1 MTLKDN
7 IASIRGM
14 HDITPANTLKWQR
27 LENTLIE
34 TAKAFG
40 YKEIRTPIVEN
51 SNLFK
56 RSIGQETDI
65 VNKEMYSFQDK
76 NGDELTLRPEGTA
89 SCVRAMAQHSLLRSP
104 GQKIWYLG
112 PMFRHERPQRG
123 RTRQF
128 HQFGLETFGI
138 TQASIELELLSY
150 CTLIWEKLGIADKV
164 QLEINCL
171 GSDEC
176 RATYKKELIK
186 YFKQHKDK
194 LSEEEL
200 KRLELN
206 TLRILDSKN
215 PVIID
220 LLPNAPKL
228 SEYLNNEQQQH
239 FKAITEGLKQL
250 DIKYAVN
257 PYLVRGLDYYSGT
270 VFEITTSEL
279 GAQGTICAGGRY
291 DNLVSKL
298 SNNSMAAT
306 GFAMG
311 LERILELM
319 PEPQENKAD
328 IYVIAIDE
336 KSQATANIITH
347 RIRRELK
354 QTCLLDHIQSNIK
367 NKFKRAAASSA
378 KIALVLGQDECENNT
393 VTIKYLDDDKKQ
405 QCINNADIIDFIQ
418 TIFGDNNE

>member
-27 LENTLIE
+27 LENTLKE
-34 TAKAFG
+34 VAKIFG

-51 SNLFK
+51 TNLFK

-76 NGDELTLRPEGTA
+76 NGDEITLRPEGTA
-89 SCVRAMAQHSLLRSP
+89 SCVRAMSQHSLLRSP
-104 GQKIWYLG
+104 GQKVWYLG

-123 RTRQF
+123 RLRQF

-138 TQASIELELLSY
+138 TQASIELELLSF
-150 CTLIWEKLGIADKV
+150 CALIWKKLDIADKV
-164 QLEINCL
+164 KLEINCL
-171 GSDEC
+171 GTDEC
-176 RATYKKELIK
+176 RSAYKKELIK
-186 YFKQHKDK
+186 YFKQHQDK
-194 LSEEEL
+194 LSQEEL
-200 KRLELN
+200 NRLELN
-206 TLRILDSKN
+206 PLRILDSKN
-215 PVIID
+215 PVITG
-220 LLPNAPKL
+220 LLPKAPKL
-228 SEYLNNEQQQH
+228 SEYLNDEQQQH
-239 FKAITEGLKQL
+239 FKATTKGLEQL
-250 DIKYAVN
+250 GIEYTIN
-257 PYLVRGLDYYSGT
+257 PHLVRGLDYYSGT
-270 VFEITTSEL
+270 VFEMTTTEL

-298 SNNSMAAT
+298 SNNSTAAT

-319 PEPQENKAD
+319 PEQQENNAD
-328 IYVIAIDE
+328 IYIIAIDE
-336 KSQATANIITH
+336 TAQTTANILAH
-347 RIRRELK
+347 KIRCELK